1 MLNAKMAAYAR
12 VLEEK
17 AYLEQKTEKLSQFI
31 KEVKRGE
38 KSVDEL
44 DKTDLELL
52 EEQLHYMNGYLRV
65 LNQRIAR
72 TSS

>member
-1 MLNAKMAAYAR
+1 MLNTKMASYAR
-12 VLEEK
+12 ALEEK
-17 AYLEQKTEKLSQFI
+17 AFIEQKTEKLNEFI

-38 KSVDEL
+38 REVEGL
-44 DKTDLELL
+44 DKMDIELL

-72 TSS
+72 VSS